1 MPSIGFTAML
11 TQDADAARKHRLREL
26 KARIAI

>member
-11 TQDADAARKHRLREL
+11 TQDADAARKHRLRV